1 MHQSGL
7 NIFTLKLNKKKKW
20 TKYFHTKIDSPD
32 ESVDETICRLKDV
45 LQ

>member
-1 MHQSGL
+1 MIKILCFQKS
-7 NIFTLKLNKKKKW
+7 IVIVIV
-20 TKYFHTKIDSPD
+20 IDSPD